1 MDKAYE
7 DVYGTDD
14 TNLLNGFDE
23 DALTVAD
30 EPSYFYRLTYRN
42 GDSHPTFRF
51 GAEYGTAFTS
61 AAHKAYLAVPKSL
74 AEGANSFSFD
84 LFGTDGINQVK
95 VAETAAQGVYTLSGV
110 RVDAQKLQKGIYIV
124 NGKKMVI
131 K

>member
-1 MDKAYE
+1 
-7 DVYGTDD
+7 VYGTDD

-30 EPSYFYRLTYRN
+30 EPCNFYRLTYRA

-51 GAEYGTAFTS
+51 GAEHGAAFTS

-74 AEGANSFSFD
+74 SQGANSFSFD
-84 LFGTDGINQVK
+84 LFGTTDGINQAK
-95 VAETAAQGVYTLSGV
+95 VAEVNAQGVYTLSGV